1 MIYIITRPSLL
12 KKPLKQVL
20 WSGQN
25 PGNPWRSSVICAV
38 SMNAIDKAY
47 PLETVSTP
55 RLSIQQKQQQ
65 QYHT

>member
-1 MIYIITRPSLL
+1 MIYIIIRPSLL

-25 PGNPWRSSVICAV
+25 PGNLWRSSVICAV
-38 SMNAIDKAY
+38 SMSAIDKAY

-55 RLSIQQKQQQ
+55 LLSIQKKNQ